1 MRPATAR
8 ALAGS
13 LLVVF
18 FVIMITHPAAVYR
31 GALRGLSIWWE
42 VVFPSLLPF
51 FITTELLL
59 AFGVIHFLG
68 SLLEPLTF
76 RLFRLPGTAAFVLAV
91 GFTSGYP
98 MGAAAAARLK
108 SQGLLTAAEAARLA
122 AFANNSSPL
131 FILVAVAVGI
141 YRLPEMGPF
150 LALVHYGSNLLV
162 GLTFR
167 FFSPAGRP
175 FLPRSRY
182 SLAEGRK
189 LAPLGQT
196 LGEAMRQAVNN
207 LLVIAGF
214 IGLFGVLWE
223 LLKDISDWQGGTS
236 LLFGAGAGFLEVTL
250 GIKGVAETALP
261 LKTKVWLTEVWLAW
275 QGLSVIVQV
284 WSFLSQ
290 AGVSLLPFLGGRIL
304 QIVYASIL
312 TLALFPFFAS
322 GWSQA
327 AAAHFT
333 FVPSF
338 SWVLLGSTGL
348 CLASFLFLLLLAL
361 VIGCCRFRS

>member
-18 FVIMITHPAAVYR
+18 FILMITHPAAVYR
-31 GALRGLSIWWE
+31 GALRGLNVWWE

-59 AFGVIHFLG
+59 AFGVIHLLG
-68 SLLEPLTF
+68 SLLEPITF
-76 RLFRLPGTAAFVLAV
+76 RLFRLPGAAAFVLAV

-108 SQGLLTAAEAARLA
+108 SQGLLTAAEAAHLA
-122 AFANNSSPL
+122 AFANNASPL

-141 YRLPEMGPF
+141 YHLPEMGPF

-167 FFSPAGRP
+167 FFSPSRRP
-175 FLPRSRY
+175 YLPRSRP
-182 SLAEGRK
+182 SPTEGRK
-189 LAPLGQT
+189 PASLGQT
-196 LGEAMRQAVNN
+196 LGEAVRQSVTN

-223 LLKDISDWQGGTS
+223 LIREVSNWQGSAS
-236 LLFGAGAGFLEVTL
+236 LLFEAGAGFLEVTL
-250 GIKGVAETALP
+250 GVKGVAETALP
-261 LKTKVWLTEVWLAW
+261 LKIKVWVTEVWLAW

-284 WSFLSQ
+284 WSFLGQ
-290 AGVSLLPFLGGRIL
+290 AGVSLLPFFGGRFL

-312 TLALFPFFAS
+312 TFALFPFFAP

-327 AAAHFT
+327 AAGHFS
-333 FVPSF
+333 FSPSF
-338 SWVLLGSTGL
+338 SWILLRSTGL

-361 VIGCCRFRS
+361 VTSCCRSRL